1 MGKDRLKQQKHKKLL
16 QLFILLI
23 SVMAISIVINP
34 SLSKKANTT
43 ISDPQMDD
51 VYKEVAVSTLSFGD
65 TSAQFPSFG
74 IKEVDT
80 YIEAYIHSRLTS
92 IHSSGEEKTITYNI
106 LHYSQQTLSVAFTE
120 SGEAAEIMTF
130 DLEKGVILAFEDLI
144 LQDHVSDCLE
154 LLAEIASAELTEN
167 DHSSLSAKD
176 ISKVTAPKAENYRQ
190 FIIYNQAIVFNL
202 TLNTK
207 NETYQLAISKQ
218 LLDDWLIDDYRP
230 GEHHDDLSGNYE
242 PANIITERPTKE
254 SKLPMDE
261 KVVALTFDDGP
272 KAGVTDLI
280 LDALKK
286 YDAKATFFVLGSR
299 CDANKNLLKRA
310 AEEGHE
316 IGNHTWDHPKMT
328 SESSNAIADQ
338 IDRTNAIIEEIT
350 GTVPTI
356 FRPPYGLYDERIS
369 SYVGKEHLILWDVD
383 TLDWKLRNADLVVP
397 SALNTVQEGNVILMH
412 DIYSSSAKA
421 AAEIIHEL
429 SRKGYKFVT
438 VSELLEIKKQRLKE
452 SNA

>member
-1 MGKDRLKQQKHKKLL
+1 MGKNRLKQPKHKKLL
-16 QLFILLI
+16 HLFILLI
-23 SVMAISIVINP
+23 SLIAISIVINL
-34 SLSKKANTT
+34 SLSKKASTT
-43 ISDPQMDD
+43 ISGPQMDA
-51 VYKEVAVSTLSFGD
+51 VYKEVVVSTLSFGD
-65 TSAQFPSFG
+65 ASAQFPSFG

-92 IHSSGEEKTITYNI
+92 LHSSGEKKAITYDI

-130 DLEKGVILAFEDLI
+130 DLKKGAILAFEDLI
-144 LQDHVSDCLE
+144 LQDQVSDCLE
-154 LLAEIASAELTEN
+154 LLAEIASAELKEN
-167 DHSSLSAKD
+167 NHSSLSAKD
-176 ISKVTAPKAENYRQ
+176 ISKMTAPKAENYSQ

-202 TLNTK
+202 TLNDK

-242 PANIITERPTKE
+242 PANIITDRPIKE
-254 SKLPMDE
+254 SWLPMAE

-272 KAGVTDLI
+272 KAGITDVI
-280 LDALKK
+280 LDALEK
-286 YDAKATFFVLGSR
+286 YNAKATFFVLGSR
-299 CDANKNLLKRA
+299 CTANEDLLKRM

-328 SESSNAIADQ
+328 SESSSAIADQ
-338 IDRTNAIIEEIT
+338 IDRTNAIIGQIT
-350 GTVPTI
+350 GTAPII
-356 FRPPYGLYDERIS
+356 FRPPYGLYDERVS
-369 SYVGKEHLILWDVD
+369 SFVGKEHLILWDVD
-383 TLDWKLRNADLVVP
+383 TLDWKLRDADLVVP
-397 SALNTVQEGNVILMH
+397 SALNTVKEGNVILMH
-412 DIYSSSAKA
+412 DIYPSSAET

-429 SRKGYKFVT
+429 SLQGYKFVT
-438 VSELLEIKKQRLKE
+438 VSDLLEIKKQRLEE

>member
-1 MGKDRLKQQKHKKLL
+1 MRKDRLKQQRRKKLL
-16 QLFILLI
+16 QLFIFLI
-23 SVMAISIVINP
+23 SLMAISILINL

-43 ISDPQMDD
+43 ISEPQMDA
-51 VYKEVAVSTLSFGD
+51 VYKEVAVSNSSFGD
-65 TSAQFPSFG
+65 ASAQFPSFG

-80 YIEAYIHSRLTS
+80 YIEADIQSRLTS
-92 IHSSGEEKTITYNI
+92 IHSSGEKKTITYDI

-120 SGEAAEIMTF
+120 SGKATEIMTF
-130 DLEKGVILAFEDLI
+130 DLEKRAILTFEDLI
-144 LQDHVSDCLE
+144 FENQVSDSLE
-154 LLAEIASAELTEN
+154 LLAEIASAELKEN
-167 DHSSLSAKD
+167 DHSSLSAKE
-176 ISKVTAPKAENYRQ
+176 ISKVTAPKAENYSQ
-190 FIIYNQAIVFNL
+190 FIIYNQAIVFNI
-202 TLNTK
+202 TLNDK

-254 SKLPMDE
+254 DRLPLDE

-272 KAGVTDLI
+272 REGVTDVI

-286 YDAKATFFVLGSR
+286 HDAKATFFVLGSR
-299 CDANKNLLKRA
+299 SEANKNLLKRM

-328 SESSNAIADQ
+328 SESSSGIAEQ
-338 IDRTNAIIEEIT
+338 IDRTNAIIEQIT
-350 GTVPTI
+350 GTAPTI
-356 FRPPYGLYDERIS
+356 FRPPYGLYDERVS

-397 SALNTVQEGNVILMH
+397 SALNTVKEGNVILMH
-412 DIYSSSAKA
+412 DIYSSSAEA

-429 SRKGYKFVT
+429 SLQGYKFVT
-438 VSELLEIKKQRLKE
+438 VSELLEIKKQRLEE
-452 SNA
+452 SNT